1 MSVDVKILIKQ
12 YIDIIIG
19 VDDIEVEIIEDTVVL
34 SRDERWHIY
43 IIPGR
48 FTMIG
53 CFVDE
58 DIEISNNLRRE
69 AGNIQHI
76 YESSKNQDETIQ

>member
-1 MSVDVKILIKQ
+1 MKVEILIKQ
-12 YIDIIIG
+12 YVTSITGKNDID
-19 VDDIEVEIIEDTVVL
+19 VEIIENTVVL

-43 IIPGR
+43 LIDGR

-58 DIEISNNLRRE
+58 DIEIADIIKKNEGSIRY
-69 AGNIQHI
+69 I
-76 YESSKNQDETIQ
+76 YDNRTVESETL

>member
-1 MSVDVKILIKQ
+1 MKVEILIKQ
-12 YIDIIIG
+12 YVTSITGKNDID
-19 VDDIEVEIIEDTVVL
+19 VEIIDDTVVL
-34 SRDERWHIY
+34 SREERWHIY

-58 DIEISNNLRRE
+58 DIEIADILKKNEGSIRY
-69 AGNIQHI
+69 I
-76 YESSKNQDETIQ
+76 YDNRTVESETI

>member
-1 MSVDVKILIKQ
+1 MKVEILIKQ
-12 YIDIIIG
+12 YVTSITGKNDID
-19 VDDIEVEIIEDTVVL
+19 VEIIDNTVVL

-43 IIPGR
+43 LIDGR

-58 DIEISNNLRRE
+58 DIEIADILKKNEGSIRY
-69 AGNIQHI
+69 I
-76 YESSKNQDETIQ
+76 YDNRTVKSETL

>member
-1 MSVDVKILIKQ
+1 MDVEVLIKQ
-12 YIDIIIG
+12 YVTSITG
-19 VDDIEVEIIEDTVVL
+19 VDDIDVEIIEDTIVL

-48 FTMIG
+48 YTMIG

-58 DIEISNNLRRE
+58 DIEIADILKKNEGSIRY
-69 AGNIQHI
+69 I
-76 YESSKNQDETIQ
+76 YDNRTVESETV

>member
-1 MSVDVKILIKQ
+1 MNVEVLIKQ
-12 YIDIIIG
+12 YVTSITG
-19 VDDIEVEIIEDTVVL
+19 KDDIDVEIIEDTVVL

-43 IIPGR
+43 VIPGR

-58 DIEISNNLRRE
+58 DIEISNILRKNEGAIRY
-69 AGNIQHI
+69 I
-76 YESSKNQDETIQ
+76 YDNRTEDETI

>member
-1 MSVDVKILIKQ
+1 MKVEILIKQ
-12 YIDIIIG
+12 YVTSITGKNDID
-19 VDDIEVEIIEDTVVL
+19 VEIIDDTVVL
-34 SRDERWHIY
+34 SREERWHIY

-58 DIEISNNLRRE
+58 DIEIADILKKNEGSIRY
-69 AGNIQHI
+69 I
-76 YESSKNQDETIQ
+76 YDNRTVKSETV

>member
-1 MSVDVKILIKQ
+1 MNVEVLIKQ
-12 YIDIIIG
+12 YVNQITG
-19 VDDIEVEIIEDTVVL
+19 KDDIDVEITEDTVVL

-53 CFVDE
+53 CFVDD
-58 DIEISNNLRRE
+58 DITISDILRKN
-69 AGNIQHI
+69 AGSIQYI
-76 YESSKNQDETIQ
+76 YETNKSDETVQ

>member
-1 MSVDVKILIKQ
+1 MKVEILIKQ
-12 YIDIIIG
+12 YVTSITGKNAID
-19 VDDIEVEIIEDTVVL
+19 VEIIENTVVL

-43 IIPGR
+43 LIEGR

-58 DIEISNNLRRE
+58 DIEIADILKKNEGSIRY
-69 AGNIQHI
+69 I
-76 YESSKNQDETIQ
+76 YDNRTVESETL

>member
-1 MSVDVKILIKQ
+1 MNVEVLIKQ
-12 YIDIIIG
+12 YVTSITG
-19 VDDIEVEIIEDTVVL
+19 KDDIDVEIVEDTVVL

-43 IIPGR
+43 VIPGR

-58 DIEISNNLRRE
+58 DIEISDVLKRN
-69 AGNIQHI
+69 AGSIQYI
-76 YESSKNQDETIQ
+76 YDNRTEENETV

>member
-1 MSVDVKILIKQ
+1 MNVEILIKQ
-12 YIDIIIG
+12 YVTSITG
-19 VDDIEVEIIEDTVVL
+19 KDDIDVEIVEDTVVL

-58 DIEISNNLRRE
+58 DIEISDILKKN
-69 AGNIQHI
+69 AGSIQYI
-76 YESSKNQDETIQ
+76 YDNRSSDETIQ

>member
-1 MSVDVKILIKQ
+1 MKVEILIKQ
-12 YIDIIIG
+12 YVTSITGKNDID
-19 VDDIEVEIIEDTVVL
+19 VEIIENTVVL

-43 IIPGR
+43 LIDGR

-58 DIEISNNLRRE
+58 DIEIADILRKNEGSIRY
-69 AGNIQHI
+69 I
-76 YESSKNQDETIQ
+76 YDNRTVESETV

>member
-1 MSVDVKILIKQ
+1 MKVEILIKQ
-12 YIDIIIG
+12 YVTSITGKNDID
-19 VDDIEVEIIEDTVVL
+19 VEIIDNTVVL

-43 IIPGR
+43 LIEGR

-58 DIEISNNLRRE
+58 DIYIADILKKNEGSIRY
-69 AGNIQHI
+69 I
-76 YESSKNQDETIQ
+76 YDNRTVESETI